1 MSSFKKIATILAA
14 ALTSTFLVATPQ
26 ASAAISNGYVLSDT
40 LANGARGV
48 TVLTDTTKAEA
59 GVNSIVALTT
69 SDTLASTADDNVSL
83 EISGPAIFGA
93 YTAAGSNA
101 AGLALTNLG
110 KTFTF
115 TATTSSAVN
124 LPSPVLVNVTGAGTV
139 TITQKKKVGSTTSTI
154 DIKTIY
160 AATTAKTNIL
170 SVADSFARVQD
181 TSTAGTLAS
190 SVDVAG
196 STSVVDGG
204 TGYVNILTKDGY
216 GATLSTS
223 GVIQAT
229 ATNGAIV
236 AFDAAPSV
244 EVSSAAKTGVGG
256 VLYVK
261 QGTANVGKPVNTTI
275 TVTFNGTTLS
285 TKSITFTGKAASIA
299 VTGTDI
305 ALAGGARTGT
315 YDFVVKDSAGNQ
327 LAGIT
332 PTADTTKYTSQVTAV
347 SVGGSS
353 SSTAVATGGWT
364 CASTSGSSV
373 VRIKYVLSDLS
384 EIYSNEFIA
393 ACGLGV
399 SKYTASL
406 DKNSYT
412 PGEIATLTISATD
425 VNGAKVADSST
436 VGANVAI
443 TGGGLTAV
451 AAPTSADTF
460 AQGVKTYKFTVGNV
474 NGNFNLVVDL
484 PAYVA
489 TDSAKTVSYKIADGA
504 VSNAEVLQGIVGLI
518 DVLTKQLAEL
528 QKQVGASTAKPTK
541 KTITCVKGT
550 STKKVTGTA
559 PKCPTGYKVKK

>member
-69 SDTLASTADDNVSL
+69 SDTLASTADDYVSL
-83 EISGPAIFGA
+83 EIAGPAIFGA

-101 AGLALTNLG
+101 ATLALTNLG

-115 TATTSSAVN
+115 TAATTTAVN
-124 LPSPVLVNVTGAGTV
+124 LPSPVLVNVTGEGTV
-139 TITQKKKVGSTTSTI
+139 TITQKKKVGSTISTI

-160 AATTAKTNIL
+160 ASTTAKTNIL
-170 SVADSFARVQD
+170 SVADSFVRVQD

-196 STSVVDGG
+196 STTVVDGG
-204 TGYVNILTKDGY
+204 TGYVNVLTKDGY

-223 GVIQAT
+223 GVLQAT

-236 AFDAAPSV
+236 AFDAAPTV
-244 EVSSAAKTGVGG
+244 EVSATAKTGVGG

-261 QGTANVGKPVNTTI
+261 QGTANAGKPVNTKI
-275 TVTFNGTTLS
+275 TVTFNGTVLA
-285 TKSITFTGKAASIA
+285 TKNITFTGKAATIS
-299 VTGTDI
+299 VTGVDI

-315 YDFVVKDSAGNQ
+315 YDFVVSDSAGNQ

-332 PTADTTKYTSQVTAV
+332 PTADTTKYTAQVTAV
-347 SVGGSS
+347 SVGGAS

-373 VRIKYVLSDLS
+373 VRIKHVLSDLTT
-384 EIYSNEFIA
+384 IYSNEFVA

-399 SKYTASL
+399 NKYTASL
-406 DKNSYT
+406 DKNSYV

-425 VNGAKVADSST
+425 INGAKVADTST
-436 VGANVAI
+436 VGANVSI
-443 TGGGLTAV
+443 VGGGLTAI
-451 AAPTSADTF
+451 AAATSTDTF
-460 AQGVKTYKFTVGNV
+460 AQGTKTYKFTVGNV

-484 PAYVA
+484 PAYA
-489 TDSAKTVSYKIADGA
+489 STDSAKTVSYKIADGA
-504 VSNAEVLQGIVGLI
+504 VSNAEVLNGILALI
-518 DVLTKQLAEL
+518 ASINKQILAL
-528 QKQVGASTAKPTK
+528 QEMIVPKT
-541 KTITCVKGT
+541 TITCVKGKA
-550 STKKVTGTA
+550 TKKVTGTN
-559 PKCPTGYKVKK
+559 PVCPVGYKKK